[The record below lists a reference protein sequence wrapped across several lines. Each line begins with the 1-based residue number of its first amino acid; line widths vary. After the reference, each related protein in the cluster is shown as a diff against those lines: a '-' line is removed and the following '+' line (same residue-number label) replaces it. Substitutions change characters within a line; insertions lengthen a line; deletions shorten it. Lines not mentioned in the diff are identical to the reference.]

1 MSKNITFTD
10 IRDITNFIRKHREE
24 LPKKEYNS
32 IDLLILLGRIY
43 PAAFSAALE
52 QCGVNAEKLDEEL
65 YTIYDLNLKNALK
78 APAADQVKFSDEFA
92 NKFSTLDAHI
102 KFDDNDFQV
111 FDLINAIFTYDD
123 MGAGMILQAS
133 QHGSTVDSETITLQ
147 AEDIIKN
154 GLSGTTINYSQ
165 KVEAAPMNASAKPQ
179 LTKTDEDD
187 DFSPSDVLE
196 NLVDLAMDE
205 KLSPVIGRE
214 SELQQMVQVLLRKKK
229 SNPLIVGEPGTG
241 KTAIVEGL
249 AQEIADDNVP
259 DQLKSR
265 AVLSLDMGG
274 LLAGTRL
281 RGMFE
286 ERLKAVLEFVAKEN
300 AILFIDETHMV
311 MGAGT
316 SGDKDMDMSN
326 MLKPYLSAGT
336 ISVIGATTFKEA
348 KKLEQDKAF
357 MRRFGTV
364 QVNEPKPELAIEMIA
379 GQIGT
384 YESHHAG
391 ICVDDSAIQAA
402 VELSHRYIRDA
413 FLPDKALSL
422 LDDAM
427 AAQSAKAVPE
437 GAKAGMVTDVDIYA
451 QISKKLGRVMSK
463 QSDKEAQKKLS
474 SLTAEFN
481 KAVLHQDQA
490 IDKIAF
496 AIQNAK
502 VDLFDDRKNKT
513 LGSFLFS
520 GPTGVGKTE
529 LANKMSEVL
538 DVPLLRFDMSEFQD
552 KEAVNRLIGSPP
564 GYNAHDQGGE
574 LVNAVRKNP
583 HAIVLFDEIEKAH
596 PDVYKLLLQVMDN
609 GKLTAS
615 NGDIADFQNSY
626 VTMTTNAGATIKP
639 KRSIGF
645 ASETEKVNPE
655 KTEHLLERFSE
666 EFIAR
671 LDEQIEFE
679 SLDDVNKVLD
689 ILDIKLAPRINDLAA
704 KDIKVTF
711 DNAAKR
717 FLADKCVAQ
726 NLGIRP
732 LINVIKTYFQK
743 AVMAEYL
750 EGNIKAGD
758 TLKVRGPAN
767 KDDDALRIET
777 QQRPKRAPEF
787 I

>member
-1 MSKNITFTD
+1 MSKNITFKD
-10 IRDITNFIRKHREE
+10 IRDITNFIRKNREE
-24 LPKKEYNS
+24 LPKEEYNS

-43 PAAFSAALE
+43 PSAFSAALE

-65 YTIYDLNLKNALK
+65 YTIYDLNLKNAVK

-147 AEDIIKN
+147 AEDIMKN
-154 GLSGTTINYSQ
+154 GLSGTTIIYSE
-165 KVEAAPMNASAKPQ
+165 KGEAAPMNASAKPQ
-179 LTKTDEDD
+179 STKTDEDD

-214 SELQQMVQVLLRKKK
+214 DELQQVVQVLLRKKK

-241 KTAIVEGL
+241 KTAVVEAL
-249 AQEIADDNVP
+249 AQAIAEDDVP
-259 DQLKSR
+259 DKLKLR

-286 ERLKAVLEFVAKEN
+286 ERLQAVLEFVAKEN

-357 MRRFGTV
+357 MRRFGLV
-364 QVNEPKPELAIEMIA
+364 QVNEPKPELAVEMIA
-379 GQIGT
+379 GQIAS
-384 YESHHAG
+384 YESHHEG
-391 ICVDDSAIQAA
+391 VGVDDSAIQAA

-427 AAQSAKAVPE
+427 AAQSAKAAPE
-437 GAKAGMVTDVDIYA
+437 GAERGVVTEVDIYA
-451 QISKKLGRVMSK
+451 QISKKLGRTMSK
-463 QSDKEAQKKLS
+463 KNDKAEQKKLL
-474 SLTAEFN
+474 SLTSEFT
-481 KAVLHQDQA
+481 KAVLHQDNA
-490 IDKIAF
+490 IDKITF

-502 VDLFDDRKNKT
+502 SDLFDDRKNKT

-529 LANKMSEVL
+529 LANKMSDVL

-552 KEAVNRLIGSPP
+552 KEAVNRLIGAPP
-564 GYNAHDQGGE
+564 GYNGSAQGGE

-615 NGDIADFQNSY
+615 NGDIGDFQNCY

-645 ASETEKVNPE
+645 AGGQEKVNPE

-679 SLDDVNKVLD
+679 PLNDVNKVLD
-689 ILDIKLAPRINDLAA
+689 ILEMKLAPRIEDLTA
-704 KDIKVTF
+704 KNINVTF

-743 AVMAEYL
+743 AVMTEYL
-750 EGNIKAGD
+750 EGNIKPGD
-758 TLKVRGPAN
+758 TLKVRGPLN
-767 KDDDALRIET
+767 KSDDALRIEPQKT
-777 QQRPKRAPEF
+777 PKRAPQYN
-787 I
+787 